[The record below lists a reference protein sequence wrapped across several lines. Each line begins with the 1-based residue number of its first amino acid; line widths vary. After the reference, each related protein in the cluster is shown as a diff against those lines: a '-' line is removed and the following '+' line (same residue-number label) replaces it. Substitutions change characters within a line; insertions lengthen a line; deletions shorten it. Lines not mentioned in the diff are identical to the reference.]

1 MQTFIVLGLVPG
13 TNLQLT
19 FTFWLYVAIVLA
31 GWPWVRALWRRRHAV
46 RTYLIAVRIS
56 RVIDQYQLPA

>member
-13 TNLQLT
+13 TNIQLT
-19 FTFWLYVAIVLA
+19 FNFWLYVAIVWTASPFLLA
-31 GWPWVRALWRRRHAV
+31 VWRRRTRIRLYFTAF
-46 RTYLIAVRIS
+46 RIA